1 MAMINVNRQT
11 NDMFY
16 RYKMP
21 KLVAKVE
28 GTGNGIK
35 TVLVNVTA
43 IAKAL
48 NRPPTYV
55 TKFFGCEL
63 GAQVQMNAKEDRYI
77 VNGSHDCEKLQSLL
91 DGFIKRFVLCPNC
104 DNPETR
110 LSFRKR
116 NGGEIHQ
123 VCAACGYQG
132 TIIMASHKLT
142 TYIAKNPPDAEGKSE
157 PSTTDSKSKSKSKG
171 KKNRTGG
178 TNQDSDEGS
187 PNEHNGKTNG
197 SSKNGRGGGNDD
209 DDDDEDW
216 GDDLPAPVAQ
226 LDIQIKGMIQTD
238 DLDKPLPERCDQF
251 SRLVEK
257 KKKEQTLTNIDVIK
271 DLVAEAERLEIMEQ
285 AAFLV
290 AQCVFTDNILREID
304 EHKTLLTKL
313 CSKNSKGQKYLL
325 HAIETLIG
333 DHKEFRA
340 KIFNKKAMAKLL
352 LKLYEEDIV
361 EEDTFYAWHE
371 KTSKRFTNKTT
382 AKEIREMANQFI
394 EWLRTADESSEE
406 DDDEENKDKLPE
418 PQIDFTH
425 TAGSGI
431 EVKVEPMKKD
441 PVEEKIE
448 YGGEI
453 IDVDNI

>member
-21 KLVAKVE
+21 KLSAKVE

-63 GAQVQMNAKEDRYI
+63 GAQVQMNAKDDRYI
-77 VNGSHDCEKLQSLL
+77 VNGSHDGEKLQNLL
-91 DGFIKRFVLCPNC
+91 DGFIKRFVLCPHC
-104 DNPETR
+104 DNPETQ

-132 TIIMASHKLT
+132 TINMASHKLT
-142 TYIAKNPPDAEGKSE
+142 TYMAKNPPDSEGKAE
-157 PSTTDSKSKSKSKG
+157 PSASDMKSKGKSKSK
-171 KKNRTGG
+171 KNRAGG
-178 TNQDSDEGS
+178 TNQDSDESS
-187 PNEHNGKTNG
+187 PNEHNGKANG
-197 SSKNGRGGGNDD
+197 SSKNDGGDDD

-216 GDDLPAPVAQ
+216 GDDLPPTVAE

-257 KKKEQTLTNIDVIK
+257 KKKEETLTNIDVIK
-271 DLVAEAERLEIMEQ
+271 DLVAEAERLEITEQ

-290 AQCVFTDNILREID
+290 AQGVFTDNILKEID
-304 EHKTLLTKL
+304 EHKSLLTKL
-313 CSKNSKGQKYLL
+313 CSRNAKGQKYLL
-325 HAIETLIG
+325 HAIEALIG
-333 DHKEFRA
+333 DHEEFRA
-340 KIFNKKAMAKLL
+340 KIFNKKTMSKLL
-352 LKLYEEDIV
+352 LKFYEDDIV

-371 KTSKRFTNKTT
+371 KTSKRFTDKTT
-382 AKEIREMANQFI
+382 AKDIRQMANDFI
-394 EWLRTADESSEE
+394 EWLRTAEESSEE
-406 DDDEENKDKLPE
+406 DEDDENKDKLPE

-431 EVKVEPMKKD
+431 EVKVESVKKD

-448 YGGEI
+448 YDGEI